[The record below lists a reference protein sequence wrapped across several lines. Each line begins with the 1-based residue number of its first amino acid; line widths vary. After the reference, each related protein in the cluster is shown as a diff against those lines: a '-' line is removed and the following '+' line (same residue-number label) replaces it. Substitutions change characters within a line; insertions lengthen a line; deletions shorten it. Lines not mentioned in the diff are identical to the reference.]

1 MGLEVVL
8 WTFAI
13 GLFTLYVL
21 KTFIPSPVVSMVMA
35 SMAGALAFFIRS
47 RQLKLFTIKEDDL
60 AKYLNRH
67 YPALQESVDLL
78 LKHDDEISPLQQL
91 QKEMT
96 IQRLEEIYPT
106 IRLPHHLGKA
116 GSVFA
121 ISIVVSIILTSF
133 SSNTG
138 KKETGKTADI
148 PSEVE
153 KENLPGSIKVAK
165 VTVNPPAYT
174 NIKSSLSPDFNLQ
187 IPEGSKVRW
196 ELQSEGQVKNQKM
209 VFSAKDSILLSGND
223 HRCHNH

>member
-1 MGLEVVL
+1 MNNERLPYHFKSMKQKYQWLMGLEVVL

-67 YPALQESVDLL
+67 YPTLQESVDLL
-78 LKHDDEISPLQQL
+78 VKHEDEISPLQQL

-138 KKETGKTADI
+138 KKETGKTLRWKMSFQQCGRCLI
-148 PSEVE
+148 TICCL
-153 KENLPGSIKVAK
+153 LPRR
-165 VTVNPPAYT
+165 P
-174 NIKSSLSPDFNLQ
+174 F
-187 IPEGSKVRW
+187 
-196 ELQSEGQVKNQKM
+196 
-209 VFSAKDSILLSGND
+209 FDS
-223 HRCHNH
+223 